1 LRVWR
6 EVVTLKS
13 RIFMNARLREG
24 INLFNQRRFF
34 EAHETWEILYQD
46 AEKNDKPFL
55 EGLIQLSAACR
66 LIDDFGEIKGPVKL
80 IYQALIRFE
89 NYQPAYLDVKVADLA
104 AAMEAWAK
112 ELEASGVRGQKPV
125 PSIAVRRFGFF

>member
-1 LRVWR
+1 M
-6 EVVTLKS
+6 S
-13 RIFMNARLREG
+13 DSMDARLREG

-34 EAHETWEILYQD
+34 EAHETWEMLYQS
-46 AEKNDKPFL
+46 AEINDKPFL

-66 LIDDFGEIKGPVKL
+66 LIEDFGEIKGPVKL

-89 NYQPAYLDVKVADLA
+89 NYQPTYLEIKVADLA

-112 ELEASGVRGQKPV
+112 EIETSGARGQKPI
-125 PSIAVRRFGFF
+125 PTIAVRRFGFL

>member
-1 LRVWR
+1 
-6 EVVTLKS
+6 
-13 RIFMNARLREG
+13 MNARLREG
-24 INLFNQRRFF
+24 INLFNRRRFF
-34 EAHETWEILYQD
+34 EAHETWEILYRD

-89 NYQPAYLDVKVADLA
+89 NYQPTYFDVKVADLA

-112 ELEASGVRGQKPV
+112 ELEATGVRGQKPV
-125 PSIAVRRFGFF
+125 PTIAVRRFGLF